1 MQISEKFG
9 LTLPEQ
15 EDYYDISVYAE
26 NLRQIDKNAVAGIG
40 GITKIRVLSSE
51 DYTALDTPV
60 EDVLYI
66 VTDGEAFRLYLGT
79 LSLASGAGRNSIG
92 ILTAHLLGV
101 TGTTGIMEI
110 PTETEE

>member
-26 NLRQIDKNAVAGIG
+26 NLRQIDRNAVAGIG
-40 GITKIRVLSSE
+40 GIAKIRVLSSE
-51 DYTALDTPV
+51 NYAAIDTPA

-66 VTDGEAFRLYLGT
+66 VTGDTNFNLYLGE
-79 LSLASGAGRNSIG
+79 LSIASGSGGNPIG
-92 ILTAHLLGV
+92 ILTANLTGI
-101 TGTTGIMEI
+101 TGTTGTMEQR
-110 PTETEE
+110 TEE